1 MKKILTKVFVLTA
14 AAIVLAGTVP
24 QGVNAQANR
33 HHCKRKMVTVRHA
46 SCYQDGYCNL
56 NGSCDVNGVCQ
67 NGGYCF
73 GAHCSQNGICDQTN
87 CPLGTDCPN
96 YLGGNYNGSGTAA
109 SGTVSPSVTPQEDNN
124 ANNAPAA
131 DTAPVAPPQ
140 ADNNVNN
147 TPEEDTAPVAPPQVD
162 DNNSE
167 DVYPVEEVSPAAPP
181 QETVISPDPVVYPD
195 NDYNNGYCDTP
206 GSCWNGTDYNDYTHH
221 PEGNNNG
228 WSGHH
233 SGRGHGSHH

>member
-1 MKKILTKVFVLTA
+1 MKKLLTKVFVLAA
-14 AAIVLAGTVP
+14 AAIVLAGAVP

-33 HHCKRKMVTVRHA
+33 HHCKRKMVTIRHA
-46 SCYQDGYCNL
+46 SCYQNGYCNL

-96 YLGGNYNGSGTAA
+96 YLGGNYNGSGTA
-109 SGTVSPSVTPQEDNN
+109 GTNSPAVTPQENNNANNAPTVTTTPVAPPQEDNN

-131 DTAPVAPPQ
+131 DTTLVAPPQ
-140 ADNNVNN
+140 
-147 TPEEDTAPVAPPQVD
+147 EEDSSP
-162 DNNSE
+162 E
-167 DVYPVEEVSPAAPP
+167 DVYPVEEISPVAPP
-181 QETVISPDPVVYPD
+181 QEVISTNPVVYPD
-195 NDYNNGYCDTP
+195 NNYNNGYCPDVP
-206 GSCWNGTDYNDYTHH
+206 CNQDGSCWDGYNDYTHH
-221 PEGNNNG
+221 PDDHNNG

>member
-46 SCYQDGYCNL
+46 SCYQNGYCNL

-96 YLGGNYNGSGTAA
+96 YLGGNYNVSGTA

-124 ANNAPAA
+124 ANNAPAV
-131 DTAPVAPPQ
+131 DTAPVASPQ
-140 ADNNVNN
+140 TGNSADK
-147 TPEEDTAPVAPPQVD
+147 
-162 DNNSE
+162 
-167 DVYPVEEVSPAAPP
+167 DVYPVEEVSPVAPP

-195 NDYNNGYCDTP
+195 NNYSNGYCPNVPCDQDGYCDTP

-221 PEGNNNG
+221 PEGNDNG